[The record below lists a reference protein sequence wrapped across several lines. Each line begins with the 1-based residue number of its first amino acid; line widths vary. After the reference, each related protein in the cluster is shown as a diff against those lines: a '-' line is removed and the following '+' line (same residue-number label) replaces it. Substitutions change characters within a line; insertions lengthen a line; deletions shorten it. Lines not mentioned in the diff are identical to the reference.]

1 MLEDSVQKPS
11 STKSSKSSLK
21 PASKKKYSEFHF
33 NVGLGKRI
41 DPLGDENRGRS
52 HSAPRWDNLNLK
64 KDHLKKFAGKNLK
77 GRQV

>member
-1 MLEDSVQKPS
+1 MLEDSIQKPIT
-11 STKSSKSSLK
+11 TKSRMSPK
-21 PASKKKYSEFHF
+21 PVVKKKYSEFHF

-52 HSAPRWDNLNLK
+52 QSAPRWESLNLK

-77 GRQV
+77 SRHV